1 MTDEGEVRVRF
12 RRKRIEGTR
21 WRYGHLAKA
30 RNRTTLEGHV
40 TIRAENNGGFYVV
53 PVEGVQV
60 RVPGPRGGWKWTPIR
75 DTSILK

>member
-1 MTDEGEVRVRF
+1 MIDEGEVRVRF
-12 RRKRIEGTR
+12 RRGHIEGTR

-40 TIRAENNGGFYVV
+40 TIMAENNGGFYVV
-53 PVEGVQV
+53 PAESVEV
-60 RVPGPRGGWKWTPIR
+60 RVPGPRGGWKWTPIL